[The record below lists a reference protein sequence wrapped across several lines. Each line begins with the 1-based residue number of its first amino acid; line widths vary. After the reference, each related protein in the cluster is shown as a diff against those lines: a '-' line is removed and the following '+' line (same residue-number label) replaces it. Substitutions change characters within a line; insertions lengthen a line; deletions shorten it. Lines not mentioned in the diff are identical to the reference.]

1 MTRAIGAADGSYG
14 SEHAMA
20 SLRWQAYVFISPPP
34 HGASMVTT
42 ESWNAPACRPEP
54 VMKPEHDTE
63 YALEREAQ
71 ERIAARTAID
81 PAARNIHLKL
91 AKSYADQASSPSQPF
106 MLSKR
111 RNRFGDRIES

>member
-1 MTRAIGAADGSYG
+1 
-14 SEHAMA
+14 MA

-91 AKSYADQASSPSQPF
+91 AESYADQASSPSQPF